1 MSAKKLLKAKKPSE
15 GDKAIK
21 AKRTGYRFKT
31 EGNPKLHKKDGDL
44 NAKGK
49 ELYYKK
55 PTAKEIQEFK
65 RDKDGNYASDIK
77 QIYHERRSDRK
88 HSDDNLTKKYAKG
101 GSIYDLKKVKSHN
114 EFLNLIKELEGK
126 IRLVSNENYKD
137 NDSPYSKEYVSDGD
151 VINVKIEKHTEKG
164 KPTYYTWKWSE
175 QYGKGGGV
183 KQNPAQSES
192 YSPKKDKKE
201 KAKPVGKRFT
211 NELAEKLGKSKNATP
226 TKKEVEEYLGNGV
239 YDEKRKDKSDV
250 SLTKKYEEGGEA
262 KDIEMSVEEMKVILG
277 REPKYPNDFING
289 KKYKKCFLRP
299 YYKLV
304 D

>member
-1 MSAKKLLKAKKPSE
+1 MSAKKLLKAKKSTE
-15 GDKAIK
+15 ADKAIK

-55 PTAKEIQEFK
+55 PTAKEVEEFK
-65 RDKDGNYASDIK
+65 RDKDGNYASDVK
-77 QIYHERRSDRK
+77 QIYHERRADRK
-88 HSDDNLTKKYAKG
+88 HSDDNLVKKFKTG
-101 GSIYDLKKVKSHN
+101 GKVKQ
-114 EFLNLIKELEGK
+114 GA
-126 IRLVSNENYKD
+126 
-137 NDSPYSKEYVSDGD
+137 
-151 VINVKIEKHTEKG
+151 
-164 KPTYYTWKWSE
+164 
-175 QYGKGGGV
+175 
-183 KQNPAQSES
+183 AQSES

-211 NELAEKLGKSKNATP
+211 NELAEELGKSKNATP

-289 KKYKKCFLRP
+289 KKYQKCFLRP
-299 YYKLV
+299 YYKLI

>member
-88 HSDDNLTKKYAKG
+88 HSDDNLTKKY
-101 GSIYDLKKVKSHN
+101 
-114 EFLNLIKELEGK
+114 
-126 IRLVSNENYKD
+126 
-137 NDSPYSKEYVSDGD
+137 
-151 VINVKIEKHTEKG
+151 
-164 KPTYYTWKWSE
+164 
-175 QYGKGGGV
+175 GKGGGV

-262 KDIEMSVEEMKVILG
+262 KEIEMSVEEMKVILG

-289 KKYKKCFLRP
+289 KKYQKCFLRP